1 MRFSNNKLWKL
12 LIDLGNKKK
21 DLGEMAD
28 ISATTIAKL
37 GNGGNVNTKALLAIC
52 NALNCDVGDIM
63 EFVPDKKQEPV
74 ADDEKTSATSQ

>member
-1 MRFSNNKLWKL
+1 MQFSYNKLWKL
-12 LIDLGNKKK
+12 LIDRGIKKK

-28 ISATTIAKL
+28 ISATTIAKF

-52 NALNCDVGDIM
+52 NVLNCDVGDIM